1 MSINFKGNMAFIEEK
16 VAICFK
22 PQSFINEI
30 SDYYF
35 NNSVDTLIRN
45 EDDILL
51 EVRVNE
57 YVRSSYD
64 SIDFEYVEELE
75 ELIAEAKREEA
86 TLLKVR
92 CE

>member
-1 MSINFKGNMAFIEEK
+1 MSINFKNDIVVVEEK
-16 VAICFK
+16 VAVCFK
-22 PQSFINEI
+22 PQSFVQEI

-35 NNSVDTLIRN
+35 NDSVDTLIRN

-51 EVRVNE
+51 EIRVNE
-57 YVRSSYD
+57 YARSSYD

-75 ELIAEAKREEA
+75 ELIAEAKKEGT

>member
-1 MSINFKGNMAFIEEK
+1 MKFQNDIILTNEK
-16 VAICFK
+16 VAVCFK
-22 PQSFINEI
+22 PQSFVKEI

-35 NNSVDTLIRN
+35 NNSIDTLIRN

-51 EVRVNE
+51 EVRVND
-57 YVRSSYD
+57 YSRSGYD

-75 ELIAEAKREEA
+75 ELIAEAKKEEA
-86 TLLKVR
+86 TLLRIR